1 MSFAYHVTSADV
13 LLVLEAH
20 GAAESEEDDEV
31 LDALYL
37 VNEWEGRISEVALK
51 HGGAHDIQLAV
62 WHEIEAILIEEG
74 YLEEPSRLG
83 E

>member
-13 LLVLEAH
+13 FLVLEAH
-20 GAAESEEDDEV
+20 GAAESEDDDEV

-37 VNEWEGRISEVALK
+37 VNEWEGRIAEVALE
-51 HGGAHDIQLAV
+51 HEGVHDRQLAV

-74 YLEEPSRLG
+74 HLEEPPRLDA
-83 E
+83 